1 MSYSPSVRRFLLWL
15 GGIARGE
22 RPQTMV
28 RILLFGTLFWAFLV
42 IYLWAIGRGIAWFF
56 VVMAILSPI
65 VAIARSRQLSRKRA

>member
-1 MSYSPSVRRFLLWL
+1 
-15 GGIARGE
+15 
-22 RPQTMV
+22 MV